1 MSPEKPRPSQEKSA
15 EEKLLDVV
23 LEEAGDNEDMIRNG
37 IIKALRDVNAKARR
51 TYLWNE
57 LDRKAKE
64 RIRRARRK
72 AGV

>member
-1 MSPEKPRPSQEKSA
+1 MGLEKPGPSQEKSA

-23 LEEAGDNEDMIRNG
+23 LEEAGDDESMVRNG
-37 IIKALRDVNAKARR
+37 IIKALNGVNDKARR